1 MNKTDRSNACSLTDI
16 DITSELA
23 RRPTRPPAYEAE
35 NRALVNLASVM
46 DSDPHTI
53 LQKLADAA
61 LELCQAESSG
71 ISILESDIV
80 PPLFRWYATA
90 GKFAPFLGGTTP
102 RDFSPCGVVLDR
114 NAAQLMIDPVRF
126 YPYIAELSPH
136 VAELLL
142 IPFFRGDTA
151 VGTIWVVG
159 HSHDKHFDAEDK
171 RILLSLGKFASTAI
185 KILHA
190 IEEAKRAEAEIS
202 RLREEERAAN
212 GRAVR
217 ILESVTDAFF
227 ALDRDWR
234 FTYFNPQAEPLLHR
248 TRDELLG
255 QVIWDTFPQSIG
267 TKFEREYRA
276 AVAQQRPVT
285 FEEYYPA
292 PLNAW
297 FEVHAYPSENGLS
310 VYFHNITDRKR
321 AEEAIRG
328 SQERVR
334 LALESAELGSWHL
347 DPTTGKLMTDERF
360 RSIFGTTA
368 EQLDYEQ
375 AIAVIHP
382 HDQARIRDAVTAAT
396 CPQDPAP
403 FAVEYRV
410 IHPNGS
416 VRWVHAKGRANFVNQ
431 GRERTLL
438 SFDGTVADITDR
450 KQAEHDRQQLFEQL
464 REHDRQKNNFL
475 ATLAHELRNP
485 LSAISNAI
493 LLMSMSEAK
502 EHRDYSTETI
512 KRQSSQLSR
521 LIDDLLDIS
530 RISLGKIELRRNI
543 VDATAILDSAAQ
555 TVKPLVEERKHTME
569 MAIDRGH
576 LWVNADPARLEQV
589 VVNLLTNAAKYSED
603 CGHIRLS
610 AGRQGSDIVIRVQDS
625 GIGISAEKLPDL
637 FRIFSQ
643 VDHTS
648 SRSEGG
654 LGIGLALVK
663 QLIELHDGEV
673 AAASEGLGKGSEFM
687 IRLPAAT
694 RPDTPSLLMKPT
706 DEAKEHA
713 RILVVDDNVDSA
725 KSMAMLLKVA
735 GHTVMTAHNGPQA
748 IEVAQT
754 YRPQC
759 ILLDL
764 GLPGMS
770 GYDVAKR
777 LRQDAYGK
785 DALIV
790 AVSGYGQD
798 EDRRL
803 TRAAGFDH
811 HLVKPINY
819 EKLSSLLGPNRDRST

>member
-1 MNKTDRSNACSLTDI
+1 MNATNRSNTCSLTDI

-23 RRPTRPPAYEAE
+23 HRPTRPPAYEAE

-53 LQKLADAA
+53 LQELADAA
-61 LELCQAESSG
+61 LELCQADSSG
-71 ISILESDIV
+71 ISILESDSV
-80 PPLFRWYATA
+80 PSIFRWYATA
-90 GKFAPFLGGTTP
+90 GKFGPFLGGTTP

-114 NAAQLMIDPVRF
+114 NATQLMVDPVRF

-151 VGTIWVVG
+151 VGTIWVVA

-171 RILLSLGKFASTAI
+171 RILLSLGKLASTAI
-185 KILHA
+185 KVLHA

-234 FTYFNPQAEPLLHR
+234 FTYFNPQAEPLLQR
-248 TRDELLG
+248 SRDELLG
-255 QVIWDTFPQSIG
+255 RVIWEAFPQAVG

-276 AVAQQRPVT
+276 AVAERRPVT
-285 FEEYYPA
+285 FEEFHPA

-310 VYFHNITDRKR
+310 VYFHNITDRKHT
-321 AEEAIRG
+321 EEAIRG

-347 DPTTGKLMTDERF
+347 VPTTGKLMTDERF

-382 HDQARIRDAVTAAT
+382 QDQARIRDAVTAAT
-396 CPQDPAP
+396 RPQDPAP
-403 FAVEYRV
+403 YAVEYRV

-416 VRWVHAKGRANFVNQ
+416 VRWVFAKGRANFVNQ
-431 GRERTLL
+431 GPERTLL

-450 KQAEHDRQQLFEQL
+450 KRIEQDRQRLFEQL
-464 REHDRQKNNFL
+464 QEHDRQKNDFL

-485 LSAISNAI
+485 LAAISNAAM
-493 LLMSMSEAK
+493 LMSMSESQ

-512 KRQSSQLSR
+512 KRQSSHLTR
-521 LIDDLLDIS
+521 LVDDLLDIS
-530 RISLGKIELRRNI
+530 RINLGKIELRREI
-543 VDATAILDSAAQ
+543 IDATAILDSAVQ
-555 TVKPLVEERKHTME
+555 TAKPLVERRKHTME

-589 VVNLLTNAAKYSED
+589 VINLLTNAAKYSED
-603 CGHIRLS
+603 RGHIRLS
-610 AGRQGSDIVIRVQDS
+610 AGRQGSDIIIRVQDA

-663 QLIELHDGEV
+663 QLIELHGGKV
-673 AAASEGLGKGSEFM
+673 NATSEGLGKGSEFT

-694 RPDTPSLLMKPT
+694 RPDTPSLLMKAT
-706 DEAKEHA
+706 DEVKERA
-713 RILVVDDNVDSA
+713 RILVVDDNVDSV
-725 KSMAMLLKVA
+725 KSMAMLLKLA

-748 IEVAQT
+748 IEVAQA

-759 ILLDL
+759 NIAR
-764 GLPGMS
+764 PRPS
-770 GYDVAKR
+770 GNER
-777 LRQDAYGK
+777 L
-785 DALIV
+785 
-790 AVSGYGQD
+790 
-798 EDRRL
+798 
-803 TRAAGFDH
+803 
-811 HLVKPINY
+811 
-819 EKLSSLLGPNRDRST
+819 